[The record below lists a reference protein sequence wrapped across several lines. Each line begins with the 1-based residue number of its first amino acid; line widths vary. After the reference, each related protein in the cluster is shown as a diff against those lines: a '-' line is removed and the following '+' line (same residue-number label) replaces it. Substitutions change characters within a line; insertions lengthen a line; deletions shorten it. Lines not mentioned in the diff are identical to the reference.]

1 VTTTL
6 DYVILGHVAEHDPN
20 DNELKLL
27 AYSEGVP
34 SHDTKLYRS
43 LVNLS
48 PMPVADINQSQSIA
62 MIGYDPQTVILARTH
77 YQQGNLNS
85 PVYQYILIP
94 YDVLAGIG
102 GRLEPLQT
110 LLNTPIPVYQTAD
123 NRVPP
128 LKMPNIATG
137 NLNIRVVHIERLV
150 TDLLKDRFPFALTL
164 LGAIIHERHLL
175 IRNFPMDLA
184 QRIDLVQGL
193 RMLLPSAAAMRMSF
207 TSYCTA
213 LTGEHTPLLAFSNRI
228 DDTDRWVFDWNEPHV
243 ISAVLE
249 HPYIQMLQSQ
259 WKNDISDLVTQIK
272 PMDILSLSFVQGDT
286 FDDSLIN
293 LTERFKLDQEVRQGD
308 SVETESMILAL
319 EDDAPPQGRLRYKYI
334 EKLLQNALNNRDTVA
349 GMRVAQEL
357 NRDANLEES
366 LSSVFDEMLE
376 SQPDTVYV
384 FIRNRLNHFGVDER
398 WLPRLKVAATQSLD
412 VAIEEGDI
420 ATLASWLELI
430 AREPQ
435 AYELDEILKNG
446 ILSAQAR
453 AREDGELGIRLIL
466 IAARRV
472 PDILETLYQ
481 DDELMSALPNNVST
495 ALRYNNA
502 ESLELLV
509 DEKPEYFL
517 LALSHAIHTSDEPL
531 ITLPTIRRLWSLYR
545 SENKINL
552 PQMYQPQFL
561 IRSIGTQSSHQMTEN
576 AIDGLLGS
584 IIESNDNELFIPV
597 VTHLANRDILFP
609 RLGIQ
614 LQTHHQSVD
623 QVLTLL
629 NWVADI
635 ENILPK
641 DVTNTY
647 FEMLDYWEWDVS
659 TQPMIESL
667 ARSLY
672 QNPSLT
678 ISARHLWK
686 LLETCSTLKL
696 ESPSRIATNRLLQLL
711 IQNDTIESVAT
722 EIVRIHKQIG
732 WSKSLQATFNT
743 WWRGYTQ
750 SLSLVQLQR
759 IDRELEAH
767 RSLDVQRQIL
777 KTAIAMRRL
786 LGTRDLVEFADAIN
800 TAYSILESITDAFD
814 TDQLTEIDS
823 ATIRDELD
831 AVSGELPPDERH
843 ILAKNLRELAQYITQ
858 MADNRSKPSIMKSDE
873 AIDRQFMHGEGNPQ
887 GSIDTMKW
895 MAGYLGGTHN
905 IDDE

>member
-1 VTTTL
+1 MTTTL
-6 DYVILGHVAEHDPN
+6 DYVILGHISNRDLN
-20 DNELKLL
+20 DTELQLL

-34 SHDTKLYRS
+34 SQDPKAYLG

-48 PMPVADINQSQSIA
+48 PMPVTDVDQSQSIA
-62 MIGYDPQTVILARTH
+62 MARFDSQTAILARTH
-77 YQQGNLNS
+77 YQQGNLNL
-85 PVYQYILIP
+85 PIYQYILIP
-94 YDVLAGIG
+94 YEVLAGIG
-102 GRLEPLQT
+102 GRLTPLQS
-110 LLNTPIPVYQTAD
+110 LLNTPIPIFQTGN

-137 NLNIRVVHIERLV
+137 NLNIRVEYIERLIN
-150 TDLLKDRFPFALTL
+150 DLLKDRFQIALTL
-164 LGAIIHERHLL
+164 LGAIVHERHLL

-207 TSYCTA
+207 TSYCTS
-213 LTGEHTPLLAFSNRI
+213 LTNSTPLLAFSDRI
-228 DDTDRWVFDWNEPHV
+228 DDTNRWVFDWNESHV

-249 HPYIQMLQSQ
+249 HPYIQLLQSQ
-259 WKNDISDLVTQIK
+259 WNNDISDLITYIK
-272 PMDILSLSFVQGDT
+272 PMDILSLSFIH
-286 FDDSLIN
+286 DDHFEHTLVN
-293 LTERFKLDQEVRQGD
+293 LTERFTLDQEVRQGE
-308 SVETESMILAL
+308 SVETEAMILAL
-319 EDDAPPQGRLRYKYI
+319 GDDAPPQGRLRYKYI

-349 GMRVAQEL
+349 GKRVAQEL
-357 NRDANLEES
+357 NRDSNLEES

-384 FIRNRLNHFGVDER
+384 FIRNRLNNFGVDER
-398 WLPRLKVAATQSLD
+398 WLPRLKIAATQSLD
-412 VAIEEGDI
+412 VAIDEGDI
-420 ATLASWLELI
+420 STLASWLELI

-435 AYELDEILKNG
+435 TYGLDEVLKQG
-446 ILSAQAR
+446 ILDAQAR

-472 PDILETLYQ
+472 PEILDTLYQ

-495 ALRYNNA
+495 ALRYNNV

-517 LALSHAIHTSDEPL
+517 LALSHAIQTSDEQL
-531 ITLPTIRRLWSLYR
+531 ITLPTVRKLWSLYLADDT
-545 SENKINL
+545 INL

-561 IRSIGTQSSHQMTEN
+561 IRSIGAQSSNQMTDT
-576 AIDGLLGS
+576 AIDGLLGA
-584 IIESNDNELFIPV
+584 IIEANDNDLFIAL
-597 VTHLANRDILFP
+597 VTHLANRGILFP
-609 RLGIQ
+609 RLSIQ

-641 DVTNTY
+641 DITSTY
-647 FEMLDYWEWDVS
+647 FDMLDFWEWDVS

-667 ARSLY
+667 ARSLF
-672 QNPSLT
+672 QNPSLP
-678 ISARHLWK
+678 IASRHLWK
-686 LLETCSTLKL
+686 ILETCSTLKL
-696 ESPSRIATNRLLQLL
+696 ESPARVAMNRLLQQFM
-711 IQNDTIESVAT
+711 QNDTIESVAN

-732 WSKSLQATFNT
+732 WSKALQATFNT

-750 SLSLVQLQR
+750 SRTLVQLQR

-767 RSLDVQRQIL
+767 RSLEVQRQIL

-786 LGTRDLVEFADAIN
+786 LGTRDLVEFAEAIN

-831 AVSGELPPDERH
+831 AVSEELPADERH

-887 GSIDTMKW
+887 GSIDTIKW
-895 MAGYLGGTHN
+895 IAGYLGGTHN
-905 IDDE
+905 LDDE